1 MQTIGFVLTR
11 HWRDTRNGI
20 EIELWCLSET
30 GPLQIIIP
38 AQQAVFFLA
47 EGEFAA
53 ARRQIGNSLCDKS
66 SEVALKNFDQQA
78 VRACY
83 FNKQKNARKASDTL
97 TTLGFTPL
105 ESDIKPS
112 DRYLME
118 RFIKGGF
125 QFSDGIKSAATA
137 HSFAQVSSPKL
148 QPSNYKPDFS
158 VVSLD
163 IETAMHPNQLYS
175 IGLWFDGQRL
185 VFMVG
190 EGADTDWL
198 KFHPNETAAIE
209 AFLQWTRDVDPDVF
223 IGWNVINFDFWY
235 IQRRCKKLDI
245 VFSLGRDGSA
255 VNFRETDDSGE
266 RFAISI
272 RGRVVIDG
280 IDTLRTAGYRFE
292 SFSLQ
297 SVASDLLG
305 EGKLLSGNDRGGDI
319 TELYLT
325 DKLALA
331 EYNVKDCQLVWD
343 IFNQEKLV
351 EFCLAR
357 AQLTG
362 LPIDRVGGSVAA
374 FDFQYLP
381 LLHRAGYVA
390 PSGMNKPAVAS
401 PGGYV
406 LSSSP
411 GIYDHVLVLDFKSLY
426 PSIIRTFCIDPMAMA
441 EGLSQ
446 DFDSTRHIE
455 GFVGARFSRDNHLLP
470 KIIKQL
476 WMARDEAKKNNDGA
490 LSQAIKIIMNS
501 FYGVL
506 GSNGCRFFD
515 TRLASSITLRGHQI
529 IMETKEFIEQQGY
542 TVIYG
547 DTDSLFVWVK
557 DCVDS
562 AQAKAVG
569 VDLAVK
575 LNHWWKTRLETEM
588 NLESVLELE
597 FETHFKRF
605 LMPTIRGSEAGSK
618 KRYAGVVENEQGED
632 KLVFKGLEAVRTD
645 WTRLARDFQI
655 ELYKKIF
662 NDEPFEEFVKST
674 VSKLQAGESDADLL
688 YRKKLRQS
696 LDDYVKNIPPH
707 IQAARKLQ
715 QWGGLVPKRG
725 DWIEYVI
732 TVAGPE
738 PASMQR
744 SRLDYDFYVERQLAP
759 AADGILQ
766 FYAKSLEQIVAAQM
780 GMF

>member
-1 MQTIGFVLTR
+1 MQTTGFVLTR

-20 EIELWCLSET
+20 EIELWCLSES
-30 GPLQIIIP
+30 GPLQIVIP

-47 EGEFAA
+47 EDEFTA

-66 SEVALKNFDQQA
+66 SQVALKNFDQQA

-83 FNKQKNARKASDTL
+83 FNKQKNARNASDTL

-105 ESDIKPS
+105 EADIKPS

-125 QFSDGIKSAATA
+125 EFSGTIASQSTT
-137 HSFAQVSSPKL
+137 HSFAQITSPKL
-148 QPSNYKPDFS
+148 QSSNYKPEFS

-163 IETAMHPNQLYS
+163 IETAMHSDQLYS
-175 IGLWFDGQRL
+175 IGLWFNDQRL

-190 EGADTDWL
+190 TGVDTDWL
-198 KFHPNETAAIE
+198 LFCSDEVAAIE
-209 AFLQWTRDVDPDVF
+209 AFLQWTRDNDPDVF

-235 IQRRCKKLDI
+235 IQRRCKKLNI
-245 VFSLGRDGSA
+245 AFALGRDGSA
-255 VNFRETDDSGE
+255 VNFRDTDNSGE
-266 RFAISI
+266 RFALSI

-319 TELYLT
+319 TDLYLT
-325 DKLALA
+325 DKQALA
-331 EYNVKDCQLVWD
+331 KYNVKDCQLVWD
-343 IFNQEKLV
+343 IFKQEKLV

-357 AQLTG
+357 ARLTG

-406 LSSSP
+406 LSSRP

-426 PSIIRTFCIDPMAMA
+426 PSIIRPFCIDPMAMA

-446 DFDSTRHIE
+446 DFDSAVHVE

-470 KIIKQL
+470 DIIKQL
-476 WMARDEAKKNNDGA
+476 WAARDEAKRNNDGA

-529 IMETKEFIEQQGY
+529 IMETQEYIEQQGY

-547 DTDSLFVWVK
+547 DTDSLFVWVE
-557 DCVDS
+557 DCADS
-562 AQAKAVG
+562 AQANAVG
-569 VDLAVK
+569 VELAVN
-575 LNHWWKTRLETEM
+575 LNDWWQTRLTTEM
-588 NLESVLELE
+588 SLKSVLELE

-605 LMPTIRGSEAGSK
+605 LMPTIRGSDAGSK
-618 KRYAGVVENEQGED
+618 KRYAGVVENKRGED
-632 KLVFKGLEAVRTD
+632 KLIFKGLEAVRTD
-645 WTRLARDFQI
+645 WTRLARDFQFS
-655 ELYKKIF
+655 LYQKIF
-662 NDEPFEEFVKST
+662 ADQPFEEFVKST
-674 VSKLQAGESDADLL
+674 VMKLQAGELDADLL
-688 YRKKLRQS
+688 YRKKLRQP
-696 LDDYVKNIPPH
+696 LADYVKNVPPH
-707 IQAARKLQ
+707 VQAARKLQ

-725 DWIEYVI
+725 DWVEYVI

-738 PASMQR
+738 PAVMQR
-744 SRLDYDFYVERQLAP
+744 SQFDYDFYVERQLAP

-766 FYAKSLEQIVAAQM
+766 FYSQSLEQIVAPQM

>member
-1 MQTIGFVLTR
+1 MQTKGFVLTR
-11 HWRDTRNGI
+11 HWRDSRNGI
-20 EIELWCLSET
+20 EIELWCLSES

-38 AQQAVFFLA
+38 AQQAVFFLS
-47 EGEFAA
+47 EDEFAA

-66 SEVALKNFDQQA
+66 SELALKNFDQQA

-83 FNKQKNARKASDTL
+83 FNQQKNARKASDTL

-105 ESDIKPS
+105 EADIKPS

-125 QFSDGIKSAATA
+125 EFSGGIE
-137 HSFAQVSSPKL
+137 AQSTLHPFTQVTRPQL
-148 QPSNYKPDFS
+148 QPSKYKPEFS

-198 KFHPNETAAIE
+198 KFHPSESAAIE

-245 VFSLGRDGSA
+245 AFALGRDGST

-319 TELYLT
+319 TGLYVT

-331 EYNVKDCQLVWD
+331 EYNVKDCQLVWG

-357 AQLTG
+357 AKLTG

-406 LSSSP
+406 LSSKP

-446 DFDSTRHIE
+446 DFDSTKHIE

-470 KIIKQL
+470 EIIKQL
-476 WMARDEAKKNNDGA
+476 WIARDEAKKNNDGA

-529 IMETKEFIEQQGY
+529 IMETREFIEQQGY
-542 TVIYG
+542 AVIYG

-569 VDLAVK
+569 ADLAVK
-575 LNHWWKTRLETEM
+575 LNHWWKARLETEM
-588 NLESVLELE
+588 NLDSVLELE

-618 KRYAGVVENEQGED
+618 KRYAGVVENERGED
-632 KLVFKGLEAVRTD
+632 KLIFKGLEAVRTD

-655 ELYKKIF
+655 ELYKKVF
-662 NDEPFEEFVKST
+662 NNEPFEDFIKST
-674 VSKLQAGESDADLL
+674 VLKLQAGESDADLL

-715 QWGGLVPKRG
+715 QWGGLVPTRG

-744 SRLDYDFYVERQLAP
+744 SQLDYDFYVERQLAP

-766 FYAKSLEQIVAAQM
+766 FYSQSLEQIVAAQM